1 MKRFLMAAI
10 AVFVMS
16 GTSFAAGSESYVVV
30 DNSVVGNQQKQ
41 NVIDKM
47 IALVKGFTKKVN
59 AVKSIDELM
68 TVAEKC
74 YSDMMEFEE
83 KYEEEI
89 MMIEEVLTEQ
99 QMEAYEAKMDKALEE
114 FETAVEKKTEQ
125 LTEDFDFDF
134 DF

>member
-47 IALVKGFTKKVN
+47 IVMIKGFTKKVN
-59 AVKSIDELM
+59 AVKSVEELM
-68 TVAEKC
+68 KVAEQC
-74 YSDMMEFEE
+74 YADMMEFQEVH
-83 KYEEEI
+83 EEEI
-89 MMIEEVLTEQ
+89 IMIEEVLTEQ
-99 QMEAYEAKMDKALEE
+99 QMEAYEAKIDKALEE

-134 DF
+134 

>member
-30 DNSVVGNQQKQ
+30 DNTVVTNQQKQ

-47 IALVKGFTKKVN
+47 IVMIKGFTKKVN
-59 AVKSIDELM
+59 AVKSVEELM
-68 TVAEKC
+68 KVAEQC
-74 YSDMMEFEE
+74 YADMMEFQEVH
-83 KYEEEI
+83 EEEI
-89 MMIEEVLTEQ
+89 IMIEEVLTEQ
-99 QMEAYEAKMDKALEE
+99 QMEAYEAKIDKALEE

-134 DF
+134 

>member
-10 AVFVMS
+10 AVFVMT

-30 DNSVVGNQQKQ
+30 DNTVVTNQQKQ

-47 IALVKGFTKKVN
+47 IVMIKGFTKKVN
-59 AVKSIDELM
+59 AVKSVEELM
-68 TVAEKC
+68 KVAEQC
-74 YSDMMEFEE
+74 YADMMEFQEVH
-83 KYEEEI
+83 EEEI
-89 MMIEEVLTEQ
+89 IMIEEVLTEQ
-99 QMEAYEAKMDKALEE
+99 QMEAYEAKIDKALEE

-134 DF
+134 

>member
-10 AVFVMS
+10 AAFVLT
-16 GTSFAAGSESYVVV
+16 GTSFAAKFESNFEVNNTVV
-30 DNSVVGNQQKQ
+30 NKQQQ

>member
-10 AVFVMS
+10 AVFVMT

-30 DNSVVGNQQKQ
+30 DNTVVTNQQKQ

-47 IALVKGFTKKVN
+47 IVMIKGFTKKVN
-59 AVKSIDELM
+59 AVKSVEELM
-68 TVAEKC
+68 KVAEQC
-74 YSDMMEFEE
+74 YADMMDFQE
-83 KYEEEI
+83 KHEAEI

-99 QMEAYEAKMDKALEE
+99 QMEAYEAKMEKALEE

-134 DF
+134 